1 MNTQTRE
8 GKLPIMEH
16 FYTIQG
22 EGKFTGHAAYFIRT
36 AGCDVGCPFCD
47 VKESWSIH
55 EDQWMSTAD
64 LVTTVDQAKIAVITG
79 GEPLL
84 HQLDDLTKKLNENNI
99 RTHIETSGSSML
111 SGHWDWITLSP
122 KKRKMPLEQSWK
134 AANELK
140 IVISRVNDFKF
151 AEDCADQV
159 SEECL
164 LYLQP
169 EWDKSDDILPT
180 IISYIKKHPKWK
192 MSLQTHKYMD
202 IP

>member
-151 AEDCADQV
+151 AEECAAQV

>member
-99 RTHIETSGSSML
+99 KTHIETSGSSML
-111 SGHWDWITLSP
+111 SGQWDWITLSP

>member
-1 MNTQTRE
+1 MDTQTRE

-111 SGHWDWITLSP
+111 SGQWDWITLSP

-180 IISYIKKHPKWK
+180 IITYIKKHPKWK

>member
-1 MNTQTRE
+1 
-8 GKLPIMEH
+8 
-16 FYTIQG
+16 
-22 EGKFTGHAAYFIRT
+22 
-36 AGCDVGCPFCD
+36 
-47 VKESWSIH
+47 
-55 EDQWMSTAD
+55 
-64 LVTTVDQAKIAVITG
+64 
-79 GEPLL
+79 
-84 HQLDDLTKKLNENNI
+84 
-99 RTHIETSGSSML
+99 
-111 SGHWDWITLSP
+111 
-122 KKRKMPLEQSWK
+122 MPLEQSWK

-151 AEDCADQV
+151 AEECAAQV